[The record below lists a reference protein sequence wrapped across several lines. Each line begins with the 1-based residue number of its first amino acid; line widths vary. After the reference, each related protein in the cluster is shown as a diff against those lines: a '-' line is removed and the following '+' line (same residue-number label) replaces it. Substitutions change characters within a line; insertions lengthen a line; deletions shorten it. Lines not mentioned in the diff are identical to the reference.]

1 MKEDDDDGSDD
12 LGELIRLIRWARGW
26 SQAKLARRTGI
37 DRGQINRYESG
48 KDTPRPATFHQILS
62 EAGIPLR
69 LVGFLRWC
77 LRLIR
82 KALVIGP
89 GVEEPPREGP
99 GPRIETRNA
108 VWSAVDRT
116 LSMARTELALLRDTP
131 APNLPSPP
139 TEQDILQADALLE
152 RLRSYPEPKQRLLVE
167 GARAYRQWLLCL
179 RACAASE
186 RTAADH
192 PDEALKLAEL
202 AAFVARHVPGTEA
215 WRSRLQGLCTG
226 FVANA
231 HRVGKDLRLAEAT
244 FARAWRLWRE
254 GEDEAGL
261 LSEAQLLDLEASLRR
276 DQKLGTARK
285 NTGLQFEG

>member
-1 MKEDDDDGSDD
+1 MREADEAGSDD

-48 KDTPRPATFHQILS
+48 TDRPRPATFQQILS
-62 EAGIPLR
+62 EAGVPLR

-77 LRLIR
+77 LRLIQ
-82 KALVIGP
+82 KAFAAGP
-89 GVEEPPREGP
+89 GVEVPPQEGA
-99 GPRIETRNA
+99 GARAETRNA

-116 LSMARTELALLRDTP
+116 LSMARAELALLRNTP
-131 APNLPSPP
+131 VPKQPIPP

-167 GARAYRQWLLCL
+167 GAQAYRQWLLCL

-192 PDEALKLAEL
+192 PDEALKLAQL

-244 FARAWRLWRE
+244 FARAWRLWRD

-261 LSEAQLLDLEASLRR
+261 LSETHLLDLEASLRR
-276 DQKLGTARK
+276 DQRLGKTQK
-285 NTGLQFEG
+285 SPGLEA

>member
-1 MKEDDDDGSDD
+1 MRQADEAGSDD
-12 LGELIRLIRWARGW
+12 FGELIRLIRWARGW

-48 KDTPRPATFHQILS
+48 KDTPRPATFQQILS
-62 EAGIPLR
+62 EAGVPLR

-77 LRLIR
+77 LRLIQ
-82 KALVIGP
+82 KAFAAGP
-89 GVEEPPREGP
+89 GVEVPPREEAGS
-99 GPRIETRNA
+99 RTETRNA

-116 LSMARTELALLRDTP
+116 LSMARAELALLRN
-131 APNLPSPP
+131 APVPKHPSPP

-167 GARAYRQWLLCL
+167 GAQAYRQWLLCL

-202 AAFVARHVPGTEA
+202 ATYVARHVPGTEA

-244 FARAWRLWRE
+244 FTRAWRLWRD

-261 LSEAQLLDLEASLRR
+261 LPETHLLGLEASLRQ
-276 DQKLGTARK
+276 DQRLGKTQK
-285 NTGLQFEG
+285 IPGLEA

>member
-1 MKEDDDDGSDD
+1 MRQADEAGSDD
-12 LGELIRLIRWARGW
+12 FGELIRLIRWARGW

-48 KDTPRPATFHQILS
+48 KDIPRPATFQQILS
-62 EAGIPLR
+62 EAGVPLR

-77 LRLIR
+77 LRLIQ
-82 KALVIGP
+82 KAFASGP
-89 GVEEPPREGP
+89 GVEVPPQEEAGARA
-99 GPRIETRNA
+99 ETRNA

-116 LSMARTELALLRDTP
+116 LSTARAELALLRKAP
-131 APNLPSPP
+131 APKHPSPP

-167 GARAYRQWLLCL
+167 GAQAYRNWLLCL

-202 AAFVARHVPGTEA
+202 AAFVARHVPGTDA
-215 WRSRLQGLCTG
+215 WRSRLQGYCTG

-244 FARAWRLWRE
+244 FRRAWRLWRD

-261 LSEAQLLDLEASLRR
+261 LSEAHLLDLEASLRQ
-276 DQKLGTARK
+276 DQRLGKTQK
-285 NTGLQFEG
+285 SPGFEA